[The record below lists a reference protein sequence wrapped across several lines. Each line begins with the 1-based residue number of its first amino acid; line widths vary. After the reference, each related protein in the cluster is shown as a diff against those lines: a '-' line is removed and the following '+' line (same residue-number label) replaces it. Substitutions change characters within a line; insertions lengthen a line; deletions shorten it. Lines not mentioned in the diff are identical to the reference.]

1 MKLIKIVTTAIAL
14 AAFSQV
20 EANAQCIKIGTP
32 RSEVSRPQSSYSNVP
47 KGLNLRERIRL
58 APRNFGDSWALNEGG
73 RLIRLPRFNMFLR
86 EKKNYCDKIIL
97 R

>member
-14 AAFSQV
+14 VALSQAAAS
-20 EANAQCIKIGTP
+20 AQCIKIGTP
-32 RSEVSRPQSSYSNVP
+32 RQEVSRPQSSYSYVP

-58 APRNFGDSWALNEGG
+58 APRNFGDGWAMNEGAP
-73 RLIRLPRFNMFLR
+73 LIRLPKFSFFLR